1 MFDLVAK
8 HKRIVQFVLALITLP
23 FAFFGVDYY
32 FRRADHAGEVASFD
46 GGTITQAQFAQTL
59 REQQEMTM
67 RTQKGVDPAM
77 FDNPEVRYN
86 ILQQMVRDRLLER
99 KGRDLHFAVSNAQ
112 VFERIAADSR
122 FQEDGKFSFDRY
134 KLLLAQAGIA
144 EAYYED
150 SIRQQML
157 QEKLVDPIAAG
168 SIVAKAA
175 AEGFVTLLEQQREVA
190 VANIDAEPFVKD
202 VKIDEAMVK
211 AFYEANT
218 GAFRTPEEVKFEYVM
233 LTPDALATQTAV
245 TPDEVK
251 AQYAANIKRYTQ
263 DEQRQAAHILIAVK
277 PDAADADKAVA
288 KKKAEDLAAQ
298 AKASPAKFADLAK
311 KYSED
316 PGSAA
321 QGGDLG
327 SNSRGVMVKAFDDAV
342 FAMKPGEIVGP
353 VQSEFGWHVI
363 RLQGV
368 TPAKTLAFDEA
379 KAQIE
384 TDLKRQKVSQ
394 KFAAAAD
401 QFQNLVY
408 EQADSLAGVA
418 KTLNLEAKSSG
429 WATRADVQRLSLGNP
444 KFVQAL
450 FAPESVSAKRNTEAF
465 EIAPNTLMAGRVV
478 EYKPAAPR
486 PFDDVKEEIRRQLV
500 RREASEMAQKVGRE
514 KLALLEQGK
523 SDKEAGVTFG
533 KPVSVLRN
541 QMQPGFSPDAL
552 TKVFRVDAT
561 KLPQLVGT
569 PNERGGFGIYRVQ
582 KVMMPPTAADP
593 SKLVGARTRIG
604 DMQSREL
611 FDAYITALKAKAD
624 VRVNQATLEK
634 K

>member
-32 FRRADHAGEVASFD
+32 FRNADSVGEVARYD
-46 GGTITQAQFAQTL
+46 GGTITQAAFAQSL
-59 REQQEMTM
+59 RDQQEMMM

-77 FDNPEVRYN
+77 FDNPEVRFN
-86 ILQQMVRDRLLER
+86 ILQQLIRERMLEK
-99 KGRDLHFAVSNAQ
+99 KGRDLHFAVTNDQ
-112 VFERIAADSR
+112 VFEKIVADPR
-122 FQEDGKFSFDRY
+122 FQDEGKFSLDRY
-134 KLLLAQAGIA
+134 KMLLAQAGIP
-144 EAYYED
+144 EASYED
-150 SIRQQML
+150 SMRRQML
-157 QEKLVDPIAAG
+157 ADKLVAPIASG
-168 SIVAKAA
+168 SIVAKASA
-175 AEGFVTLLEQQREVA
+175 DGFVTLLEQQREVA
-190 VANIDAEPFVKD
+190 VANIEADPFVKD
-202 VKIDEAMVK
+202 VKIDDAAVK
-211 AFYEANT
+211 AFYDANAS
-218 GAFRTPEEVKFEYVM
+218 AFRTPEEVKFEYLV
-233 LTPDALATQTAV
+233 LTPDALASQAAV

-251 AQYAANIKRYTQ
+251 AQYAANVKQYTQ

-277 PDAADADKAVA
+277 PDASDADKAAA
-288 KKKAEDLAAQ
+288 KKKADELAVQ

-316 PGSAA
+316 PGSAS

-327 SNSRGVMVKAFDDAV
+327 SNPRGTMVKAFDDAV

-363 RLQGV
+363 KLVGV
-368 TPAKTLAFDEA
+368 TGAKTLSFDEA
-379 KAQIE
+379 KSQIE
-384 TDLKRQKVSQ
+384 ADLKRQKVNQ

-408 EQADSLAGVA
+408 EQADSLSGVA
-418 KTLNLEAKSSG
+418 KALNLEAKTSNLV
-429 WATRADVQRLSLGNP
+429 TRSDAQRLAFGNA

-465 EIAPNTLMAGRVV
+465 EVGPNTLMAGRVV

-486 PFDDVKEEIRRQLV
+486 PFDEVKGEIRRQLV
-500 RREASEMAQKVGRE
+500 RKEASELAQKAGE
-514 KLALLEQGK
+514 AKLTLLEQGK

-552 TKVFRVDAT
+552 TKVFRVDAA
-561 KLPQLVGT
+561 KLPQLVGAA
-569 PNERGGFGIYRVQ
+569 NERGGFSIYRIQ
-582 KVMMPPTAADP
+582 RVMMPPAAADP
-593 SKLVGARTRIG
+593 SKLSGARTRIG

-611 FDAYITALKAKAD
+611 FDAYMTALKNKAD
-624 VRVNQATLEK
+624 VRINQANLEK